1 MADQKRTE
9 RRAFLATVAAA
20 GVGLAG
26 CSSITGGGS
35 DPSTNSPTGSA
46 TPTGTSSATPET
58 TATDDSN
65 QSNQQKQPDDPGS
78 YKPMQEKAATFED
91 LTYWQT
97 HAGVK
102 LNADTS
108 TVYQGTQSARIEG
121 RSGTIQRNFPVPI
134 DLSNKDISLA
144 MNIEGPV
151 PNNFAIYLYDTGG
164 NATRLIQ
171 GYHGRHPDGW
181 IRINPSIDSPG
192 ADMSSITKM
201 LITIGGSGDEKKY
214 WIDDIRFH
222 DKTSNK
228 AQVMFTFDYI
238 TRSVY
243 EVAFPEMK
251 KRSIKGAVS
260 VPGDRVGNADRLTV
274 DELKEMKNAGWE
286 ITSMTNNFEPLYGQS
301 ERVQRQRM
309 ERNISLLKQ
318 YGLGEPTAIM
328 YPKGFCDAT
337 TLKLAEE
344 YHDLG
349 FLTFNDSERGTS
361 QSALMGPHFV
371 NRSQPSTVEA
381 LKNQVEP
388 AKAYNG
394 LYTVH
399 QNQIG
404 PNADNNRQVFTAML
418 DYVKNQQQ
426 QGNVEVVTPSDVV
439 LK

>member
-1 MADQKRTE
+1 MPDQNRTE

-35 DPSTNSPTGSA
+35 DSSTNSPTGSA
-46 TPTGTSSATPET
+46 TS
-58 TATDDSN
+58 TATSTSEATSTDESN
-65 QSNQQKQPDDPGS
+65 QSSQPKDPDDPGG

-171 GYHGRHPDGW
+171 GYHGRHPKGW
-181 IRINPSIDSPG
+181 IRINPSIDKAG
-192 ADMSSITKM
+192 ADMSSITRM
-201 LITIGGSGDEKKY
+201 LITIGGSGENKKY
-214 WIDDIRFH
+214 WIDDIRFQ
-222 DKTSNK
+222 DKTSDK

-251 KRSIKGAVS
+251 KRGIKGAVS
-260 VPGDRVGNADRLTV
+260 VPGDNVGNADRLTV
-274 DELKEMKNAGWE
+274 DELKELKNAGWE
-286 ITSMTNNFEPLYGQS
+286 ITSMSNSFEPLYGQS

-309 ERNISLLKQ
+309 ERNISLLDQ
-318 YGLGEPTAIM
+318 YGLGKPSAIM

-337 TLKLAEE
+337 TVTLAEE
-344 YHDLG
+344 LHDLG

-361 QSALMGPHFV
+361 QSALMGPTFV
-371 NRSQPSTVEA
+371 NRSQPSTVQA

-394 LYTVH
+394 LYVAH

-404 PNADNNRQVFTAML
+404 PNADNNRQVFNGML
-418 DYVKNQQQ
+418 DYVKKQQQ
-426 QGNVEVVTPSDVV
+426 QGNVEIVTPSDVV

>member
-1 MADQKRTE
+1 MPDKQRTE
-9 RRAFLATVAAA
+9 RRAFLATLAAT

-26 CSSITGGGS
+26 CSGLADRGS
-35 DPSTNSPTGSA
+35 DPSTGSPTDSA
-46 TPTGTSSATPET
+46 TPTATPSGNSEGT
-58 TATDDSN
+58 DTDDGGNSQPKESN
-65 QSNQQKQPDDPGS
+65 DPGS
-78 YKPMQEKAATFED
+78 HEPMQPKAATFED
-91 LTYWQT
+91 MSYWT
-97 HAGVK
+97 SHAGVT
-102 LNADTS
+102 LNADTE

-121 RSGTIQRNFPVPI
+121 RSGTIERSFPVPV
-134 DLSNKDISLA
+134 DLSNRDISLA

-151 PNNFAIYLYDTGG
+151 PNNFQILLYDTGG
-164 NATRLIQ
+164 NSTRLIQ
-171 GYHGRHPDGW
+171 GYHGRHPEGW

-192 ADMSSITKM
+192 ADLSSITRM
-201 LITIGGSGDEKKY
+201 LITIGGGGENKKY
-214 WIDDIRFH
+214 WVDDVRFH
-222 DKTSNK
+222 DKTTDK
-228 AQVMFTFDYI
+228 AQMMFTFDYI

-251 KRSIKGAVS
+251 KRGIKGVVS

-274 DELKEMKNAGWE
+274 EELQELKNAGWE
-286 ITSMTNNFEPLYGQS
+286 ITSMSNNFEPLYGQS
-301 ERVQRQRM
+301 EQVQRQRM
-309 ERNISLLKQ
+309 ERNVSLLKQ
-318 YGLGEPTAIM
+318 YELGEPTAIM

-337 TLKLAEE
+337 TLKLAAE

-371 NRSQPSTVEA
+371 NRSQPSTVQA

-394 LYTVH
+394 LYVAH
-399 QNQIG
+399 QNEIG
-404 PNADNNRQVFTAML
+404 PNADNNRQVFAAML
-418 DYVKNQQQ
+418 DYVKDQQQ